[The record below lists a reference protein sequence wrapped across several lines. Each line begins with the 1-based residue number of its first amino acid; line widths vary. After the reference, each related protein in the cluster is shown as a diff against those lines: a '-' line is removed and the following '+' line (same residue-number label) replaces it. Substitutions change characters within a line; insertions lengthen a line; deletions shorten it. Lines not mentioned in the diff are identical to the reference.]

1 MPILFLLG
9 KITATD
15 PDPDDDDLLY
25 KRNLAFK
32 NSAPSFNCA
41 LKINSQLIED
51 VRDLDIVMP
60 MYNLLYYSKNVRKTT
75 GSFSNYYPH
84 MPNKMNLAIMKK
96 QEFLSNG

>member
-51 VRDLDIVMP
+51 VQDIIILQTLGRQLDL
-60 MYNLLYYSKNVRKTT
+60 
-75 GSFSNYYPH
+75 
-84 MPNKMNLAIMKK
+84 
-96 QEFLSNG
+96 FLIIIHICQTR